1 VNLKAWIARLTTA
14 FGALAPRERLLVGSA
29 GGLLAIALLYVAVV
43 NPILGAIART
53 ASRREAAE
61 QEVRVMMRL
70 RREYDSLQ
78 SRLTDVEHRIQTAPR
93 GNLRT
98 TLENLA
104 REASVNVKSMEPQ
117 AAPPGD
123 RYRESKVEVALEQVN
138 LVQAVDYLDKI
149 QGSDQVLSVK
159 SLRMRQRPDNQELLD
174 VTFAVSSF
182 EPLQ

>member
-1 VNLKAWIARLTTA
+1 MNLREWIARLSA
-14 FGALAPRERLLVGSA
+14 AYGALAPREKLLVGSA
-29 GGLLAIALLYVAVV
+29 GGLLALALLYVAVV
-43 NPILGAIART
+43 NPILGAISRA

-61 QEVRVMMRL
+61 QEVHVMARL

-78 SRLTDVEHRIQTAPR
+78 ARLADVERRIQTAPR

-104 REASVNVKSMEPQ
+104 HEASVNVKSMEPQ

-123 RYRESKVEVALEQVN
+123 RYRESKVEVTLEQVN
-138 LVQAVDYLDKI
+138 LIQTVDYLDKI
-149 QGSDQVLSVK
+149 ERSDQVLSVK
-159 SLRMRQRPDNQELLD
+159 SLRMRKRPDNPELLD

>member
-1 VNLKAWIARLTTA
+1 MRLKEWIARLAAA
-14 FGALAPRERLLVGSA
+14 FGALAPREKLLVAGA

-61 QEVRVMMRL
+61 QEVHVMTRL

-78 SRLTDVEHRIQTAPR
+78 SRLADVERRIQTAPR

-104 REASVNVKSMEPQ
+104 REASVNVESMEPQ

-123 RYRESKVEVALEQVN
+123 RYRESKVEVTLEQVN
-138 LVQAVDYLDKI
+138 LVQTVDYLEKI
-149 QGSDQVLSVK
+149 QKTDQVLSVK
-159 SLRMRQRPDNQELLD
+159 SLRMRKRPDNPEVLD
-174 VTFAVSSF
+174 VTFTVSSF

>member
-1 VNLKAWIARLTTA
+1 MNLKEWIARLTA
-14 FGALAPRERLLVGSA
+14 AYGALAPRERLLVGAA

-61 QEVRVMMRL
+61 NEVRVMTRL
-70 RREYDSLQ
+70 RREYDSLE
-78 SRLTDVEHRIQTAPR
+78 SRLADVERRIQTAPR

-104 REASVNVKSMEPQ
+104 HEASVNVKSMEPQ

-123 RYRESKVEVALEQVN
+123 RYRESKVEIALEQVN
-138 LVQAVDYLDKI
+138 LVQTVDYLDKI
-149 QGSDQVLSVK
+149 QKSDQVLSVK
-159 SLRMRQRPDNQELLD
+159 SLRMRKRPDNPELLD

>member
-1 VNLKAWIARLTTA
+1 VNVKEWIARLTA
-14 FGALAPRERLLVGSA
+14 AYGALAPREKLLVGAASS
-29 GGLLAIALLYVAVV
+29 LVAIALLYVAVL

-53 ASRREAAE
+53 SSRREAAE
-61 QEVRVMMRL
+61 QEVRVMTRL

-78 SRLTDVEHRIQTAPR
+78 GRLSDVERRIQTAPR

-104 REASVNVKSMEPQ
+104 RDASVNVKSMEPQ

-123 RYRESKVEVALEQVN
+123 RYRESKVEVALELVN
-138 LVQAVDYLDKI
+138 LVQTVDYLDKLER
-149 QGSDQVLSVK
+149 SDQVLSVK
-159 SLRMRQRPDNQELLD
+159 SLRMRKRPDNPELLD
-174 VTFAVSSF
+174 VTFTVSSF

>member
-1 VNLKAWIARLTTA
+1 VNLREWIARLTIA
-14 FGALAPRERLLVGSA
+14 FGALAPREKLLVGGA
-29 GGLLAIALLYVAVV
+29 GGLLAIALLYVAVL

-61 QEVRVMMRL
+61 QEVRVMARL

-78 SRLTDVEHRIQTAPR
+78 GRLADVERRIQTAPR

-104 REASVNVKSMEPQ
+104 RDASVNVESMQPQ

-138 LVQAVDYLDKI
+138 LVQTVNYLNKI
-149 QGSDQVLSVK
+149 ESSDQVLSVK
-159 SLRMRQRPDNQELLD
+159 SLRMRKRPDNPELLD
-174 VTFAVSSF
+174 VTFTVSSF